1 MIKQAAQVFFPRKS
15 HGQRNLV
22 GYSPGARKSQD
33 MTEQLTLFTF
43 SLLVD
48 TAWQLL
54 TLSGCFIHCVDQFA
68 ECFKL
73 VCQQIWFYTMESVL
87 FKKDEFQCRNKWGPS
102 KWEQAKSIYPELA
115 IAKESATIIYVWERL
130 QGRQETGNALQREKK
145 KKKRRFS
152 VWRLLA
158 WGSGGRLTRSN
169 HPCDCLL
176 ACSVSQSYPT
186 LCDPTDCNLPDSSVH
201 GVLQVR
207 ILKWVS
213 ISSSRRFSQPR
224 DRTPVSCTGR

>member
-1 MIKQAAQVFFPRKS
+1 MRTSKVYLSRACYSKRVGHHHLCLGETPRQAR
-15 HGQRNLV
+15 
-22 GYSPGARKSQD
+22 D
-33 MTEQLTLFTF
+33 
-43 SLLVD
+43 
-48 TAWQLL
+48 
-54 TLSGCFIHCVDQFA
+54 
-68 ECFKL
+68 
-73 VCQQIWFYTMESVL
+73 
-87 FKKDEFQCRNKWGPS
+87 
-102 KWEQAKSIYPELA
+102 
-115 IAKESATIIYVWERL
+115 WERFT
-130 QGRQETGNALQREKK
+130 TGKK
-145 KKKRRFS
+145 KKKERRFS